1 VTRQVLV
8 TERVLAELAGV
19 RVAAWC
25 CRRAELVGVL
35 RFAGQLHPMGG
46 RVVVLATVGSLAAA
60 VRVQRGLYEVY
71 GCRADVLGPD
81 SRPFQVDT
89 GTPPR
94 GTAAAVGRGSGGHR
108 VMITTG
114 GAELARRT
122 GLTDCAGRG
131 LRGVPPQLVAG
142 RVCDVAALWR
152 GAFLTQ
158 GGLSGPGRKAELTV
172 TCPSGEA
179 AMALVGAARRL
190 GVPVR
195 SKELRGQPQAF
206 VRDLDAI
213 NTLLSAMGVREMLTR
228 WYQPPARAGVATVE
242 AFGESN
248 LLRAQAAAELAC
260 AGVHEALR
268 ILGDRVPA
276 HLAEAGAL
284 RLAHP
289 EATLEELGQR
299 YADPPMTKDAVAGRI
314 RRLLRLADRTP
325 DPSPTGSTARR
336 TSGQKRTLSTTTP
349 GKDGAP

>member
-1 VTRQVLV
+1 VTRQVSV
-8 TERVLAELAGV
+8 TERVLTELTGV
-19 RVAAWC
+19 RVTAGC

-46 RVVVLATVGSLAAA
+46 RMVVLATVGSLAAA
-60 VRVQRGLYEVY
+60 VRVQRGLREVY

-81 SRPFQVDT
+81 SRPIQVNT
-89 GTPPR
+89 GTPQH
-94 GTAAAVGRGSGGHR
+94 GTTAAVGRHSGGHR
-108 VMITTG
+108 LLITTG

-122 GLTDCAGRG
+122 GLLDSAGRP

-158 GGLSGPGRKAELTV
+158 GGLSGPGRRAELTV
-172 TCPSGEA
+172 TCPSVEA

-190 GVPVR
+190 GVPAR
-195 SKELRGQPQAF
+195 SKELRRQPQVF
-206 VRDLDAI
+206 VRDLDATT
-213 NTLLSAMGVREMLTR
+213 TLLSAMGVREMLTR

-248 LLRAQAAAELAC
+248 LRRAQAAAEQSC
-260 AGVHEALR
+260 AGVQDALR

-276 HLAEAGAL
+276 HLAAAAAL

-289 EATLEELGQR
+289 EATLQELGQR

-314 RRLLRLADRTP
+314 RRLLQLADRTP
-325 DPSPTGSTARR
+325 DPRTTGSTGQRM
-336 TSGQKRTLSTTTP
+336 SGRARTLTTTTP

>member
-1 VTRQVLV
+1 MRQVPI

-19 RVAAWC
+19 RVRAGC

-35 RFAGQLHPMGG
+35 RFSGQLHPMGG
-46 RVVVLATVGSLAAA
+46 HMVVLATVGSLATA
-60 VRVQRGLYEVY
+60 VRVQRGLREVY
-71 GCRADVLGPD
+71 GCSADVLGPD
-81 SRPFQVDT
+81 SRPLRIGV
-89 GTPPR
+89 GAPPR
-94 GTAAAVGRGSGGHR
+94 STTAAGGRRSGGHR
-108 VMITTG
+108 LLITTG

-122 GLTDCAGRG
+122 GLTDSAGRG

-158 GGLSGPGRKAELTV
+158 GGLSGPGRKAALTV
-172 TCPSGEA
+172 TCPSMEA

-190 GVPVR
+190 GVPAR
-195 SKELRGQPQAF
+195 SKEACGQPQVF

-213 NTLLSAMGVREMLTR
+213 TTLLSAMGVREMLSR

-242 AFGESN
+242 VFGESN
-248 LLRAQAAAELAC
+248 LRRAQAAAEQAC
-260 AGVHEALR
+260 AGVQEALR
-268 ILGDRVPA
+268 ILGDRVPV
-276 HLAEAGAL
+276 HLAETGAL

-289 EATLEELGQR
+289 EATLEELGQC

-314 RRLLRLADRTP
+314 RRLLQLAEGTP
-325 DPSPTGSTARR
+325 DPRTTGSTARR
-336 TSGQKRTLSTTTP
+336 TSGRARTLSTTTP